1 MDINILINQMAGL
14 FLVMFLGYLLFKI
27 KLVDDTFSK
36 GLTSLI
42 INVTMPCLLISSVME
57 TTERQPV
64 SNVLLILLVAFA
76 LYFVIFPI
84 VGIIIA
90 KMLRVKPNQEGM
102 YMFMT
107 SFSNI
112 GFMGFPIISA
122 VAGPVGLFYAT
133 IFNMVFNLGIFTI
146 GIWLVSYGKKE
157 GVKFSPRKLLS
168 PGFLGACFA
177 LLVYFLNLELPIFL
191 NTAID
196 LVGDITSPAAMLVT
210 GFTLAK
216 MDIKNVFND
225 WRIYVWL
232 AIKQIALPLILWI
245 PFTMLFENETI
256 RYVSLVLAGMP
267 VANMAVLYA
276 TTYGSDE
283 ELAARSVFI
292 TTLFSLITVPLC
304 VWIVM

>member
-14 FLVMFLGYLLFKI
+14 FLIMFLGYLLFKI
-27 KLVDDTFSK
+27 KLVDDNFSK
-36 GLTSLI
+36 GLTRMI
-42 INVTMPCLLISSVME
+42 INVTMPCLLVSSVME

-64 SNVLLILLVAFA
+64 SNVLLILLVAFL
-76 LYFVIFPI
+76 LYFVIFPL

-90 KMLRVKPNQEGM
+90 KILRVKRNQEGM

-133 IFNMVFNLGIFTI
+133 LYNMVFNLGIFTI
-146 GIWLVSYGKKE
+146 GIWLVNYGKKE
-157 GVKFSPRKLLS
+157 GVKFSPKKLLS
-168 PGFLGACFA
+168 PGFIGACFA
-177 LLVYFLNLELPIFL
+177 LLVYFLNLELPSFI
-191 NTAID
+191 NRAID
-196 LVGDITSPAAMLVT
+196 MVGDITSPAAMLVT

-216 MDIKNVFND
+216 MDIKNVFMD
-225 WRIYVWL
+225 WRVYVWL
-232 AIKQIALPLILWI
+232 TIKQFALPLLLWI
-245 PFTMLFENETI
+245 PFTMLFANETV
-256 RYVSLVLAGMP
+256 RYVSLILAGMP

>member
-1 MDINILINQMAGL
+1 MDITILINQMAGL
-14 FLVMFLGYLLFKI
+14 FLIMFLGYLLFKI
-27 KLVDDTFSK
+27 KLVDDNFSK
-36 GLTSLI
+36 GLTRLI
-42 INVTMPCLLISSVME
+42 INVTMPCLLVSSVME

-64 SNVLLILLVAFA
+64 SNVLLVLLVAFL
-76 LYFVIFPI
+76 LYFVIFPVI
-84 VGIIIA
+84 GIIIA
-90 KMLRVKPNQEGM
+90 KILRVKPTQEGM

-133 IFNMVFNLGIFTI
+133 LYNMVFNLGIFTI
-146 GIWLVSYGKKE
+146 GIWLVNYGKKE
-157 GVKFSPRKLLS
+157 GVKLSPRKLLS
-168 PGFLGACFA
+168 PGFIGASFA
-177 LLVYFLNLELPIFL
+177 LLVYFINLRLPVFL
-191 NTAID
+191 SRAID

-225 WRIYVWL
+225 WRVYIWL
-232 AIKQIALPLILWI
+232 TIKQFALPLLLWI
-245 PFTMLFENETI
+245 PFTMLFANETI
-256 RYVSLVLAGMP
+256 RYVSLILAGMP

-283 ELAARSVFI
+283 ELSARSVFI
-292 TTLFSLITVPLC
+292 TTLFSLVTVPLC

>member
-14 FLVMFLGYLLFKI
+14 FIVMFLGYLLYKI
-27 KLVDDTFSK
+27 KLVNDDFSN
-36 GLTSLI
+36 GLTKLI
-42 INVTMPCLLISSVME
+42 INVTMPCLLVSSVME
-57 TTERQPV
+57 TSERQPL
-64 SNVLLILLVAFA
+64 SNVLLILLVAFI
-76 LYFVIFPI
+76 LYFIIFPL

-90 KMLRVKPNQEGM
+90 KMLRVKNNQEGM

-107 SFSNI
+107 TFSNI

-133 IFNMVFNLGIFTI
+133 LYNMVFNLGIFTI
-146 GIWLVSYGKKE
+146 GIWLVSYGKKN
-157 GVKFSPRKLLS
+157 GVKFSPKKLLS
-168 PGFLGACFA
+168 PGFIGACFA
-177 LLVYFLNLELPIFL
+177 LMVYFLDLKLPVFI

-216 MDIKNVFND
+216 MDVKSVFND
-225 WRIYVWL
+225 WRVYVWL
-232 AIKQIALPLILWI
+232 AIKQLALPLLLWI
-245 PFTMLFENETI
+245 PFTMLFTNDTV
-256 RYVSLVLAGMP
+256 RYVSLILAGMP

-292 TTLFSLITVPLC
+292 TTLLSLITVPLC
-304 VWIVM
+304 VWLVM

>member
-1 MDINILINQMAGL
+1 MDINVLISQMAGL
-14 FLVMFLGYLLFKI
+14 FIIMFLGYLLFKI
-27 KLVDDTFSK
+27 KLVDDNFSK
-36 GLTSLI
+36 GLTRLI
-42 INVTMPCLLISSVME
+42 INVTMPCLLVSSVME

-64 SNVLLILLVAFA
+64 SNVLLILLVAFL
-76 LYFVIFPI
+76 LYFIIFPL
-84 VGIIIA
+84 VGIVIA
-90 KMLRVKPNQEGM
+90 KMLRVKRNQEGM

-133 IFNMVFNLGIFTI
+133 LYNMVFNLGIFTI

-157 GVKFSPRKLLS
+157 GVKFSPKKLLS
-168 PGFLGACFA
+168 PGFIGACFA
-177 LLVYFLNLELPIFL
+177 LSVYFLNLELPVFI
-191 NTAID
+191 NRAID
-196 LVGDITSPAAMLVT
+196 MVGDITSPAAMLVT

-225 WRIYVWL
+225 WRVYIWL
-232 AIKQIALPLILWI
+232 TIKQFALPLLLWV
-245 PFTMLFENETI
+245 PFTMLFTNETM
-256 RYVSLVLAGMP
+256 RYVSLILAGMP

>member
-14 FLVMFLGYLLFKI
+14 FLIMFLGYLLFKI
-27 KLVDDTFSK
+27 KLVDDNFSK
-36 GLTSLI
+36 GLTRMI
-42 INVTMPCLLISSVME
+42 INVTMPCLLVSSVME
-57 TTERQPV
+57 TTERQPI
-64 SNVLLILLVAFA
+64 SNVLLILLVAFL
-76 LYFVIFPI
+76 LYFVIFPL

-90 KMLRVKPNQEGM
+90 KILRVKRNQEGM

-133 IFNMVFNLGIFTI
+133 LYNMVFNLGIFTI
-146 GIWLVSYGKKE
+146 GIWLVNYGKKE
-157 GVKFSPRKLLS
+157 GVKFSPKKLLS
-168 PGFLGACFA
+168 PGFIGACFA
-177 LLVYFLNLELPIFL
+177 LLVYFLNLELPSFI
-191 NTAID
+191 NRAID
-196 LVGDITSPAAMLVT
+196 MVGDITSPAAMLVT

-225 WRIYVWL
+225 WRVYVWL
-232 AIKQIALPLILWI
+232 TIKQFALPLLLWV
-245 PFTMLFENETI
+245 PFTMLFENETV
-256 RYVSLVLAGMP
+256 RYVSLILAGMP

>member
-14 FLVMFLGYLLFKI
+14 FLIMFLGYLLFKI
-27 KLVDDTFSK
+27 KLVDDNFSK
-36 GLTSLI
+36 GLTRMI
-42 INVTMPCLLISSVME
+42 INVTMPCLLVSSVME

-64 SNVLLILLVAFA
+64 SNVLLILLVAFL
-76 LYFVIFPI
+76 LYFVIFPL

-90 KMLRVKPNQEGM
+90 KILRVKRNQEGM

-133 IFNMVFNLGIFTI
+133 LYNMVFNLGIFTI
-146 GIWLVSYGKKE
+146 GIWLVNYGKKE
-157 GVKFSPRKLLS
+157 GVKFSPKKLLS
-168 PGFLGACFA
+168 PGFIGACFA
-177 LLVYFLNLELPIFL
+177 LLVYFLNLELPSFI
-191 NTAID
+191 NRAID
-196 LVGDITSPAAMLVT
+196 MVGDITSPAAMLVT

-225 WRIYVWL
+225 WRVYVWL
-232 AIKQIALPLILWI
+232 TIKQFALPLILWI
-245 PFTMLFENETI
+245 PFTMLFANETV
-256 RYVSLVLAGMP
+256 RYVSLILAGMP

>member
-14 FLVMFLGYLLFKI
+14 FIIMFLGYLLYKI
-27 KLVDDTFSK
+27 KLVDNNFSS
-36 GLTSLI
+36 GLTKLI
-42 INVTMPCLLISSVME
+42 INVTMPCLLVSSVLG

-76 LYFVIFPI
+76 LYFIIFPL
-84 VGIIIA
+84 VGMIIA
-90 KMLRVKPNQEGM
+90 KILRVKHDQEGM

-122 VAGPVGLFYAT
+122 VSGPVGLFYAT

-146 GIWLVSYGKKE
+146 GIWIVNYGKNE
-157 GVKFSPRKLLS
+157 GVNFSPRKLLS
-168 PGFLGACFA
+168 PGLLSACFA
-177 LLVYFLNLELPIFL
+177 LLIYFLNLKLPSFL

-216 MDIKNVFND
+216 MDIKSVFND
-225 WRIYVWL
+225 WRVYIWMAV
-232 AIKQIALPLILWI
+232 KQIVLPLVLWI
-245 PFTMLFENETI
+245 PFTMIFKNETV
-256 RYVSLVLAGMP
+256 RYVSLILAGMP

-276 TTYGSDE
+276 ATYGNDE
-283 ELAARSVFI
+283 ALAARSVFI
-292 TTLFSLITVPLC
+292 TTLFSLVTVPLC
-304 VWIVM
+304 VWLVM